1 MSFYKTAEMIPI
13 GGYEALAPAGAGHPT
28 RGHKRDRFGPET
40 TSGPAYKPATKKART
55 LAQRYPGVHVEVWR
69 KSSVQANTTAEYEL
83 RQQQPQPVPS
93 PIFPTPNSGLSSAPG
108 TSRTPII
115 PVCHG
120 WPSYQATCFEPG
132 SESAPD
138 SAGLQSFPP
147 LHTALSFPAHFHFGQ
162 PFSET
167 SSLSTLSANSS
178 PESGLPGLET
188 QDFFAPRQ
196 TAGFDFHTNLCDD
209 WLQTY
214 QDPTFDLAGYPLSG
228 LPCFP
233 GSIYNNI
240 VMGGGEQ
247 FPSSHNAATPT
258 FDPAL
263 QVVSRTEQA
272 CLTPIPNLLAWTD
285 TEIPAQPFPQRT
297 SHADDP
303 SSQPFFSQEEGCL
316 NDAAHED
323 QMGHN
328 EQLPMRLSRPQDSG
342 LEGADVGVKILAVC
356 EDSQSTTECACA
368 GQSSNSPCQSC
379 SSSASPQSW
388 VMVTYKLVNPS
399 NERPPRKSPKP
410 RQRLDDNAR
419 AQTSQTREVGACVR
433 CKIQRVRCV
442 PHGDD
447 PSGPCEAC
455 SRVASNHSRKVL
467 HHIGCHRYILREVV
481 LFRSTGSRVTDRW
494 HSAQVRNVTTVG
506 ETFIVAMNQHF
517 VSRPFVCQVRK
528 VASNP
533 NSTHKD
539 RTTRDWYDGTTI
551 RREAVLEYAL
561 ADVHKTMIHYK
572 CYIRDNVLGHNC
584 PPAITKVVQ
593 GYRKPEQGVD
603 TAIVAEVYEKAWA
616 YFCSLPGEEESW
628 DFYRPWPRGNI
639 GNEREKSVSEKEFLL
654 GLFELQFTLR
664 HATGWSWL
672 MEDSNIPN
680 AYPCEEFPPL
690 KGRIMTPRMVVGQID
705 CIRISCILKPVTK
718 SVLRILMKWI
728 GNRQYN
734 RWMSIFFAT
743 FVLLSELAKATE
755 DAYHHGWYDKDIKR
769 DGPKHAHTIRDIHES
784 ANIILAH
791 WHYYNCST
799 NPLDFTKKK
808 PPRSK
813 TPMRALTPDQLTMV
827 QDLWRMLLQSKQR
840 PCDDDFYSNTKAEG
854 WWQTWCHSLYFVDQ
868 MVDTDW
874 RPRQVFS

>member
-1 MSFYKTAEMIPI
+1 
-13 GGYEALAPAGAGHPT
+13 
-28 RGHKRDRFGPET
+28 
-40 TSGPAYKPATKKART
+40 
-55 LAQRYPGVHVEVWR
+55 
-69 KSSVQANTTAEYEL
+69 
-83 RQQQPQPVPS
+83 
-93 PIFPTPNSGLSSAPG
+93 
-108 TSRTPII
+108 
-115 PVCHG
+115 
-120 WPSYQATCFEPG
+120 
-132 SESAPD
+132 
-138 SAGLQSFPP
+138 
-147 LHTALSFPAHFHFGQ
+147 
-162 PFSET
+162 
-167 SSLSTLSANSS
+167 
-178 PESGLPGLET
+178 
-188 QDFFAPRQ
+188 
-196 TAGFDFHTNLCDD
+196 
-209 WLQTY
+209 
-214 QDPTFDLAGYPLSG
+214 
-228 LPCFP
+228 
-233 GSIYNNI
+233 
-240 VMGGGEQ
+240 MGGGEQ

-356 EDSQSTTECACA
+356 EDSQSTTE
-368 GQSSNSPCQSC
+368 
-379 SSSASPQSW
+379 
-388 VMVTYKLVNPS
+388 
-399 NERPPRKSPKP
+399 
-410 RQRLDDNAR
+410 
-419 AQTSQTREVGACVR
+419 
-433 CKIQRVRCV
+433 
-442 PHGDD
+442 
-447 PSGPCEAC
+447 
-455 SRVASNHSRKVL
+455 
-467 HHIGCHRYILREVV
+467 
-481 LFRSTGSRVTDRW
+481 F
-494 HSAQVRNVTTVG
+494 
-506 ETFIVAMNQHF
+506 
-517 VSRPFVCQVRK
+517 RK

-854 WWQTWCHSLYFVDQ
+854 WWQTWCHSL
-868 MVDTDW
+868 
-874 RPRQVFS
+874 